1 MKIVIASDSFKGSL
15 SSKQVNEGIKS
26 AFLSVNPNF
35 IIKDFVMADG
45 GEGTIDAI
53 TSTLK
58 NTILSHHEVLGPS
71 GKNVV
76 APIVFIDEQT
86 AVIEMA
92 TASGIELID
101 KSKREPMLYTTYGTG
116 QLIIKAIEMGARHL
130 LIGIGGSATNDAGAG
145 MLEAFGAVFYDNKNQ
160 ILQATPQNLN
170 RIDKI
175 DLSAL
180 DPRLNNVKIELLT
193 DVTNP
198 LVGLVGAT
206 YTFGPQKGLKESQL
220 NDVEMGVNRFK
231 ELLNQLVFKDQS
243 EIPGSGAGGGIAY
256 ALLSVTNAIVT
267 PGAKRIIELSGIQ
280 TEIKDADIL
289 ITGEGRFD
297 HQTRYGKLPH
307 TLAVIAKAI
316 NPSIRVIGIS
326 AVFSKEASELL
337 EHGFDSIF
345 SVVNRLSSL
354 DDALNETKDNL
365 DVLARSIAKLIKC

>member
-15 SSKQVNEGIKS
+15 SSKQVNDVIKS

-35 IIKDFVMADG
+35 IINDFVMADG

-92 TASGIELID
+92 TASGLELID
-101 KSKREPMLYTTYGTG
+101 KSKREPMLYATYGTG

-145 MLEAFGAVFYDNKNQ
+145 LLEAFGAVFYDNKNQ
-160 ILQATPQNLN
+160 ILQATPKNLN

-175 DLSAL
+175 DLSRL
-180 DPRLNNVKIELLT
+180 DPRLNNLKIELLT

-256 ALLSVTNAIVT
+256 ALLSVTNAIIT

-280 TEIKDADIL
+280 TKIKDADIL

-345 SVVNRLSSL
+345 SVINRLSSL

-365 DVLARSIAKLIKC
+365 DVLARSIAKLTNC